1 MNMKNIPD
9 SSNYDEG
16 KLFKVN
22 LPFTKDD
29 FLAGN
34 GEGVWAIADDET
46 FEKLESG
53 SNLENL
59 YVRIFNDSMYYKG
72 LLSETILPIETRGDN
87 RPVVPY
93 EYLNENYKRISEEE
107 RLDLIRRISQNRCL

>member
-1 MNMKNIPD
+1 MNIKNIPD

-34 GEGVWAIADDET
+34 GE
-46 FEKLESG
+46 
-53 SNLENL
+53 
-59 YVRIFNDSMYYKG
+59 
-72 LLSETILPIETRGDN
+72 
-87 RPVVPY
+87 
-93 EYLNENYKRISEEE
+93 E

>member
-1 MNMKNIPD
+1 MNIKNIPD

-34 GEGVWAIADDET
+34 GEG
-46 FEKLESG
+46 
-53 SNLENL
+53 L
-59 YVRIFNDSMYYKG
+59 Y
-72 LLSETILPIETRGDN
+72 
-87 RPVVPY
+87 
-93 EYLNENYKRISEEE
+93 
-107 RLDLIRRISQNRCL
+107 